1 MYDLWL
7 LLMTPYSGDL
17 TQVILFCVLESVPYV
32 GYRLWVILHMILQQA
47 SWLNVEF
54 SYNLL
59 PLWIK
64 DGTLDGKPLIEARYS
79 WGSIKIS

>member
-7 LLMTPYSGDL
+7 LLMTPYNGDL
-17 TQVILFCVLESVPYV
+17 TQVISFCVLESVPHA

-54 SYNLL
+54 PPTVDY
-59 PLWIK
+59 
-64 DGTLDGKPLIEARYS
+64 RY
-79 WGSIKIS
+79 